1 MGLIRL
7 VTHATLPGPLATPKV
22 DSKWSFQICSQS
34 ENGNLQTLESFFYQT
49 ACLLNSEVLL
59 APNIHRTK
67 VSPAIMSS
75 PNNKLAAPHNCNCHL
90 KLLIATLPPEPA
102 VDNFSPA
109 FLLHCTL
116 YLPPST
122 ASGRSVHLPCNCFYL
137 PKLASNCALN

>member
-1 MGLIRL
+1 MSRMPPP
-7 VTHATLPGPLATPKV
+7 PGPLATPKV

-49 ACLLNSEVLL
+49 ACLLNSKVLL

-90 KLLIATLPPEPA
+90 KLLIATLPPEMLWTTSHLR
-102 VDNFSPA
+102 FS
-109 FLLHCTL
+109 
-116 YLPPST
+116 ST
-122 ASGRSVHLPCNCFYL
+122 AHFTCHLQL
-137 PKLASNCALN
+137 LAEEVFISLATAPFTCKNLHQVLH